1 MIQLNGV
8 SKSFGPQVL
17 FEDLTLAVGRGEKLG
32 FVGRNGSGKS
42 TLFKIILGEMGND
55 SGEILIPKGYK
66 IGTIEQ
72 HLTFTK
78 DNVLDECVQALS
90 AEESYDTYK
99 AEKILFGL
107 GFKGEDLKKNPKL
120 FSGGYQIRINLAK
133 LLLKNPDLLLLDEP
147 SNYLD
152 IVSLRWL
159 KGFLKG
165 FPGEFILITH
175 DREFM
180 DSVSTHTIGLHRK
193 KMRKVKGDTLKF
205 FEQIQLEEDIYEQTR
220 LNMEKKRKEMEDF
233 VNRFKAKAS
242 KAAQAQSRMKMLE
255 KMGTLER
262 LSQEKDMG
270 LNFHYS
276 DCPAKTLMEIDG
288 LSFHYVPEKPL
299 IKNLSFVVGK
309 NDRIGIIGKNGKGKS
324 TLLNLI
330 AGELTPVEGTISSH
344 HALKQGLFGQTN
356 IKRLSDE
363 ATIVEEI
370 SSANGDLSVSQVRSI
385 CGAMMFEGTM
395 AEKKVKVLS
404 GGERSRVLLGKIIA
418 KPSNLLLLDEPTNH
432 LDVESIEVMTEEID
446 EYPGAVLIVTHSE
459 HILRSLVNKL
469 IVFHKGGAEFF
480 HGTYDEFLEKIG
492 WEDEIEDKAQ
502 GTKEKLS
509 YKEIKQRRAEL
520 VSERA
525 KLLNPLKKEIE
536 RCEGLITRHEERL
549 KSIDEEM
556 IAASE
561 KSDSHSIQKLVLEKN
576 LLDKEIEEAFE
587 KLSDASPQADEIEK
601 KYQDL
606 LAELD

>member
-17 FEDLTLAVGRGEKLG
+17 FEDLTLAVGKGEKLG

-42 TLFKIILGEMGND
+42 TLFKIILGEMTGD

-72 HLTFTK
+72 HLSFTK

-107 GFKGEDLKKNPKL
+107 GFKGDDLKKNPKL

-193 KMRKVKGDTLKF
+193 RMRKVKGDTLKF
-205 FEQIQLEEDIYEQTR
+205 FEQVHLEEEVYEQTR

-270 LNFHYS
+270 LNFHFS
-276 DCPAKTLMEIDG
+276 DCPAKVLMEIND

-299 IKNLSFVVGK
+299 IKNLSFTVGK

-363 ATIVEEI
+363 ATIIEEI
-370 SSANGDLSVSQVRSI
+370 SFANGDLSVSQVRSI

-395 AEKKVKVLS
+395 AEKKIKVLS

-502 GTKEKLS
+502 GNKEKLS
-509 YKEIKQRRAEL
+509 YREIKQRRAEL
-520 VSERA
+520 VSERS
-525 KLLNPLKKEIE
+525 KILNPLKKEIE

-561 KSDSHSIQKLVLEKN
+561 KSDSHSIQKLVIEKN

-587 KLSDASPQADEIEK
+587 KLSEISPQAEEIEK

>member
-1 MIQLNGV
+1 MIQLNNV

-17 FEDLTLAVGRGEKLG
+17 FEDLTFAVGKGEKLG

-42 TLFKIILGEMGND
+42 TLFKIILGELLAD

-66 IGTIEQ
+66 MGTIEQ
-72 HLTFTK
+72 HLHFSK
-78 DNVLDECVQALS
+78 DNVLDECIQALTG
-90 AEESYDTYK
+90 EEAYDTYK

-107 GFKGEDLKKNPKL
+107 GFSSEDLKKNPKL
-120 FSGGYQIRINLAK
+120 FSGGYQIRINLCK

-180 DSVSTHTIGLHRK
+180 DSVSTHTIGLNRK
-193 KMRKVKGDTLKF
+193 RLRKVKGDTLKF
-205 FEQIQLEEDIYEQTR
+205 FEQIQLEESVYEQTR
-220 LNMEKKRKEMEDF
+220 LNQEKKRKEMEDF

-255 KMGTLER
+255 KMGTLEK

-270 LNFHYS
+270 LNFRYNE
-276 DCPAKTLMEIDG
+276 CPAKVLMEVKD
-288 LSFHYVPEKPL
+288 LSFHYTPDKPL

-324 TLLNLI
+324 TLLNII
-330 AGELTPVEGTISSH
+330 AGELKPIDGGISSH
-344 HALKQGLFGQTN
+344 NALKLGLFGQTN
-356 IKRLSDE
+356 IKRLSDD
-363 ATIVEEI
+363 ANIIEEI
-370 SSANGDLSVSQVRSI
+370 ASANGDLSVSQVRSI
-385 CGAMMFEGTM
+385 CGAMMFDGTM
-395 AEKKVKVLS
+395 AEKKIKVLS

-418 KPSNLLLLDEPTNH
+418 RPSNLLLLDEPTNH

-492 WEDEIEDKAQ
+492 WEDEIEAKDK
-502 GTKEKLS
+502 GDKNKLS

-520 VSERA
+520 ISERS
-525 KLLNPLKKEIE
+525 KTLTPLRKEIE
-536 RCEGLITRHEERL
+536 KCESLITRHEERL
-549 KSIDEEM
+549 KDIDQEM
-556 IAASE
+556 VAASE
-561 KSDSHSIQKLVLEKN
+561 KGDSHAIPKLAVEKN
-576 LLDKEIEEAFE
+576 QLEKEIEDAFE
-587 KLSDASPQADEIEK
+587 RLSIVSPEYDEVEK
-601 KYQDL
+601 KYQTL
-606 LAELD
+606 LQELE

>member
-17 FEDLTLAVGRGEKLG
+17 FEDLTLAVGKGEKLG

-42 TLFKIILGEMGND
+42 TLFKIILGEMGGD

-72 HLTFTK
+72 HLSFTK

-107 GFKGEDLKKNPKL
+107 GFKGDDLKKNPKL

-193 KMRKVKGDTLKF
+193 RMRKVKGDTLKF
-205 FEQIQLEEDIYEQTR
+205 FEQVHLEEEVYEQTR

-276 DCPAKTLMEIDG
+276 DCPAKVLMEIND

-299 IKNLSFVVGK
+299 IKSLSFTVGK

-363 ATIVEEI
+363 ATIIEEI
-370 SSANGDLSVSQVRSI
+370 SFANGDLSVSQVRSI

-395 AEKKVKVLS
+395 AEKKIKVLS

-418 KPSNLLLLDEPTNH
+418 RPSNLLLLDEPTNH

-502 GTKEKLS
+502 GNKEKLS

-520 VSERA
+520 VSERS
-525 KLLNPLKKEIE
+525 KILNPLKKEIE

-561 KSDSHSIQKLVLEKN
+561 KSDSHSIQKLVIEKN

-587 KLSDASPQADEIEK
+587 KLSEISPQADEIEK

-606 LAELD
+606 LAEFD

>member
-1 MIQLNGV
+1 MIQLNNV
-8 SKSFGPQVL
+8 SKSFGAQVL
-17 FEDLTLAVGRGEKLG
+17 FEDLTFAVGKGEKLG

-42 TLFKIILGEMGND
+42 TLFKIILGELTPD
-55 SGEILIPKGYK
+55 SGEILIPRGYK

-78 DNVLDECVQALS
+78 DNVLDECIQALS
-90 AEESYDTYK
+90 PEESFETYR

-107 GFKGEDLKKNPKL
+107 GFSGEDLKKNPKL
-120 FSGGYQIRINLAK
+120 FSGGYQIRINLTK

-180 DSVSTHTIGLHRK
+180 DSVSTHTIGLTRK
-193 KMRKVKGDTLKF
+193 RLRKVKGDTLKF
-205 FEQIQLEEDIYEQTR
+205 FEQIVLEETVYEQTR
-220 LNMEKKRKEMEDF
+220 LNQEKKRKEMEDF

-255 KMGTLER
+255 KMGTLEK

-270 LNFHYS
+270 LNFRYNE
-276 DCPAKTLMEIDG
+276 CPSKILMEVCD
-288 LSFHYVPEKPL
+288 LSFHYTPDKPL
-299 IKNLSFVVGK
+299 IKKLSFVIGK

-324 TLLNLI
+324 TLLNII
-330 AGELTPVEGTISSH
+330 AGELKPVVGTISSH
-344 HALKQGLFGQTN
+344 HALRLGLFAQTN
-356 IKRLSDE
+356 IKRLSE
-363 ATIVEEI
+363 TANIIEEI
-370 SSANGDLSVSQVRSI
+370 ASANDSLSIGQVRSI
-385 CGAMMFEGTM
+385 CGAMMFDGST
-395 AEKKVKVLS
+395 AEKKIKVLS

-418 KPSNLLLLDEPTNH
+418 RPSNLLLLDEPTNH

-469 IVFHKGGAEFF
+469 IIFHKGGAEFF

-492 WEDEIEDKAQ
+492 WEDEIDEKNKSDKD
-502 GTKEKLS
+502 KLS

-520 VSERA
+520 VSERS
-525 KLLNPLKKEIE
+525 KLLNPLRKEIE
-536 RCEGLITRHEERL
+536 KNESLISRHEERL
-549 KSIDEEM
+549 KDIDQEM
-556 IAASE
+556 VAASE
-561 KSDSHSIQKLVLEKN
+561 KGEAHIISKLAIEKN
-576 LLDKEIEEAFE
+576 SLDNEIEEAFE
-587 KLSDASPQADEIEK
+587 RLSVASPEYDEIEK
-601 KYQDL
+601 KYSTL
-606 LAELD
+606 LAELE